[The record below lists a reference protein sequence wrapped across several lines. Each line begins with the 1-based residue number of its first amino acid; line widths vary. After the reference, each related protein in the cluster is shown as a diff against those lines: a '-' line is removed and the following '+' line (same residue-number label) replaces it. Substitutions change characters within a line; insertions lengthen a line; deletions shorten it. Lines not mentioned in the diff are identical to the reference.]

1 MNIRYTDRYSS
12 ISREFFENAHPWAK
26 RFMNDA
32 FFFSP
37 IEETAPFGSDDGA
50 DAYAGFAGTKLKKL
64 LKVLEEV

>member
-1 MNIRYTDRYSS
+1 
-12 ISREFFENAHPWAK
+12 
-26 RFMNDA
+26 MNDA